1 MKRAFVSSLVCTA
14 CRASAL
20 AIAVREEDGRE
31 IREGE
36 LRCESCGRVY
46 PIVRGVIDFLDPADE
61 SLRREIEG
69 WHAMAGPLGD
79 GLVPTMTALPWYPHE
94 PWVHVAP
101 DFFQLFEH
109 LSFEGSRV
117 VDLGSGRTWASRFLS
132 TVGRAREVVA
142 VDVLTRKYL
151 GLETADVYFDQDGVH
166 FERIRG
172 DVHGLPL
179 ADGWADAVVG
189 VAAVHHSGRIDDLF
203 AEVRRV
209 LRPGGLFAMVSEP
222 VKKASIPDRQPQN
235 EETAHGINEHMYS
248 LAEYTGALRRAGFRH
263 RLLSPRTVRYRLL
276 YRDAEFESGLP
287 RLLRAASRRDW
298 GRAAL
303 ARMLKGCI
311 TGPLVYRYANL
322 PLSLIAEKQA

>member
-1 MKRAFVSSLVCTA
+1 MKRTFVSSLVCTA

-20 AIAVREEDGRE
+20 AIAAREEDGRE
-31 IREGE
+31 VREGE

-46 PIVRGVIDFLDPADE
+46 PIARGIVDFLDPLDE
-61 SLRREIEG
+61 SLRREIDG
-69 WHAMAGPLGD
+69 WHAMAGSLGD

-109 LSFEGSRV
+109 ISFEGSRV
-117 VDLGSGRTWASRFLS
+117 VDLGAGRTWASRFLA

-151 GLETADVYFDQDGVH
+151 GLETADVYFEQDGIH
-166 FERIRG
+166 FERVRG
-172 DVHGLPL
+172 DVHRLPL
-179 ADGWADAVVG
+179 ADGWADAFVG

-248 LAEYTGALRRAGFRH
+248 LSEYTDALRRAGFRH

-276 YRDAEFESGLP
+276 YRDTEFESGLP
-287 RLLRAASRRDW
+287 PLLRTAPGRGW
-298 GRAAL
+298 GRAVL
-303 ARMLKGCI
+303 ARLLNGRF

-322 PLSLIAEKQA
+322 PLSLIAEKPA

>member
-1 MKRAFVSSLVCTA
+1 MKRSFGSSLLCTTCGSA
-14 CRASAL
+14 AL
-20 AIAVREEDGRE
+20 AITARDEDEQEVREGALTC
-31 IREGE
+31 GA
-36 LRCESCGRVY
+36 CGRVY
-46 PIVRGVIDFLDPADE
+46 PIVGGIVDFLDLADE
-61 SLRREIEG
+61 SLRREIDG
-69 WHAMAGPLGD
+69 WHAMAGPLSD

-109 LSFEGSRV
+109 VSFEGSRV

-151 GLETADVYFDQDGVH
+151 GLETADVYFEQDGVH
-166 FERIRG
+166 FERVRG
-172 DVHGLPL
+172 DAHGLPL

-209 LRPGGLFAMVSEP
+209 LRPGGVFAMVSEP

-248 LAEYTGALRRAGFRH
+248 LAEYTGALRRAGFRY

-287 RLLRAASRRDW
+287 ALLRATSRRNW

-303 ARMLKGCI
+303 ARLLKGRL

-322 PLSLIAEKQA
+322 PLSLIAERPA